1 MLKLLLQK
9 YSDQTLAETDSIKK
23 QFKIDKDKLE
33 EIKNQM
39 PEQAYTDTLKNLRL
53 NEENILREIDLKL
66 QNAHKTEE
74 ASLRKEVEKKLAA
87 EQVSFRTSMADQQS
101 KLRRQLIQDSGLVDG
116 EAVADKQS
124 LEKYQ
129 RQKKQEQERRLRN
142 IDLQKKT
149 LQNTFENDLK
159 NKYSDYDELLRR
171 KREM

>member
-74 ASLRKEVEKKLAA
+74 ATLRKEVEKKLAA